1 MKRTLALFS
10 LLLIT
15 AGFALAD
22 KEYQTGKLVDTA
34 SQLYSNPNPKKDKNL
49 HHENT
54 LSVQVGDLIY
64 TGQCEQK
71 KNSDKCKP
79 ADWIIGDPIQVRIDK
94 DTMYVKK
101 DKGGEIKTRIVKKQR
116 AN

>member
-1 MKRTLALFS
+1 MKRILVLLSILLVTSSVVLAEK
-10 LLLIT
+10 
-15 AGFALAD
+15 D
-22 KEYQTGKLVDTA
+22 YQTGKLVDTG

-54 LSVQVGDLIY
+54 LAVQVGDLIY

-79 ADWIIGDPIQVRIDK
+79 ADWIIGDPIDVRIDK
-94 DTMYVKK
+94 DTMYLKK
-101 DKGGEIKTRIVKKQR
+101 AKGGEIKTRIVKRER
-116 AN
+116 AQ